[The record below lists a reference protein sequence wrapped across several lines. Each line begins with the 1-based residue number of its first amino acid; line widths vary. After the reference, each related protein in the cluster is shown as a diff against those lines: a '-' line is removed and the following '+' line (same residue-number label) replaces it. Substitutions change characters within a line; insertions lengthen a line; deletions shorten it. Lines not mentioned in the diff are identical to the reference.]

1 MLIRK
6 HLSLNDV
13 QLKLSGEAGT
23 FEGYAS
29 VFGGVDTYG
38 DTILNGAFTS
48 TLRQNGLPKMFYGH
62 DWSMP
67 IGKWM
72 SAKEDEKGL
81 YVKGELTPGLS
92 LASDVHAALKHGTL
106 DGLSIG
112 GFVKS
117 GDYEMTE
124 AGRVIRKW
132 SKLVEVS
139 PVVFPADA
147 NARIDSESIKG
158 SDLVEAINEIESVR
172 DLECLLRDAAGLS
185 KGAAVALVSRA
196 RVVLGVGDP
205 HEEQTKAMQAIAE
218 RLQRLAA

>member
-6 HLSLNDV
+6 TINLNDV
-13 QLKLSGEAGT
+13 QLKLAGDAGS

-48 TLRQNGLPKMFYGH
+48 TLRHNGLPKMFYGH
-62 DWSMP
+62 DWGMP
-67 IGKWM
+67 IGKWT

-124 AGRVIRKW
+124 SGRVIRKW

-139 PVVFPADA
+139 PVVFPADS
-147 NARIDSESIKG
+147 NARIDSETIKG

-185 KGAAVALVSRA
+185 KGAAVALVARA

-218 RLQRLAA
+218 RLRRLAA